1 MTVGCLGEGEKT
13 ILDLFSVF
21 LEKNKFSGEDF
32 FEINGLVY
40 KRENELIINPS
51 QKWIWNMDEIPL
63 PARDLFKIGRHSYM
77 FTSRGCPYH
86 CIFCASTIFW
96 NRVRFFSADYVV
108 NEIEELVNRYKVKLI
123 SFFDDLFIADK
134 ERLEKIIKLLKQ
146 RKLQGKVKFTCSGR
160 ANLITEEV
168 AKLLKEMRVLSVGMG
183 LESGSDKIL
192 KYLKGGNVSVA
203 DNKKS
208 IAILKKYGI
217 AANASFIIG
226 SPQETKEDILKTY
239 NFIKDNPLSLF
250 DTYVLTP
257 YPGTGVWQYAQE
269 RKLVSDNMDW
279 DELNINFGRY
289 SSKTIILSEVL
300 SRREIVAL
308 YRKFQRLRLWKNAK
322 NVWFTPQLFDL
333 PKMIF
338 KMIQEQI
345 FLLRRIFSYDKK

>member
-1 MTVGCLGEGEKT
+1 
-13 ILDLFSVF
+13 
-21 LEKNKFSGEDF
+21 
-32 FEINGLVY
+32 
-40 KRENELIINPS
+40 
-51 QKWIWNMDEIPL
+51 
-63 PARDLFKIGRHSYM
+63 
-77 FTSRGCPYH
+77 
-86 CIFCASTIFW
+86 
-96 NRVRFFSADYVV
+96 
-108 NEIEELVNRYKVKLI
+108 
-123 SFFDDLFIADK
+123 
-134 ERLEKIIKLLKQ
+134 
-146 RKLQGKVKFTCSGR
+146 
-160 ANLITEEV
+160 
-168 AKLLKEMRVLSVGMG
+168 VLSVGMG

-333 PKMIF
+333 SKMIF